1 MKAHTYLH
9 IKHRHSNSFATSLV
23 LSIPK
28 IEKDTLLCKKS
39 YGNKNLHIFEK
50 SLLES
55 NVIVFVKVHQHT
67 SVPYLTVIP
76 LVYNLSSRNVV
87 EHQ

>member
-1 MKAHTYLH
+1 MVVCKYLLVF
-9 IKHRHSNSFATSLV
+9 SFATALV

-28 IEKDTLLCKKS
+28 VEKETLLCKKS
-39 YGNKNLHIFEK
+39 YENKNLHIFEK

-55 NVIVFVKVHQHT
+55 NVIVLLKVHQH

-76 LVYNLSSRNVV
+76 LVYISSRNVV

>member
-1 MKAHTYLH
+1 MVVCKYLLVF
-9 IKHRHSNSFATSLV
+9 SLATALV

-28 IEKDTLLCKKS
+28 VEKETLLCTKS
-39 YGNKNLHIFEK
+39 YENKNLHIFEK

-55 NVIVFVKVHQHT
+55 NVIVFVKVHQH

-76 LVYNLSSRNVV
+76 LVYISSRNVV